1 MLGEIK
7 SIVLLSELP
16 STF

>member
-1 MLGEIK
+1 CSQDK
-7 SIVLLSELP
+7 ELP